1 MPNTSRILLVEDD
14 PDALSGLFML
24 LTRAGHS
31 VLTAENGSQAVD
43 LLTRG
48 IQPALLLLDLM
59 LPKASGW
66 EVLKLMQHDPVLRE
80 IPVIV
85 MTGLG
90 EREAHVVGADRVL
103 QKPLQ
108 IEQLLAEIDA
118 LINRGREKPS

>member
-1 MPNTSRILLVEDD
+1 MPNTLRILLVEDD
-14 PDALSGLFML
+14 PDTLSGLFML
-24 LTRAGHS
+24 LTRAGYS
-31 VLTAENGSQAVD
+31 VLTAENGAQAVD

-59 LPKASGW
+59 LPKATGW
-66 EVLKLMQHDPVLRE
+66 DVLKFLHDDPVLRE
-80 IPVIV
+80 VPVIV

-108 IEQLLAEIDA
+108 IEKLLAEVDA
-118 LINRGREKPS
+118 LMERRRRKPS

>member
-1 MPNTSRILLVEDD
+1 MPNRSRILLVEDD

-31 VLTAENGSQAVD
+31 VLTAENGAQAVD

-48 IQPALLLLDLM
+48 IQPALLLMDLK

-66 EVLKLMQHDPVLRE
+66 EVLKFLQGDPTLRE

-85 MTGLG
+85 MTGLDA
-90 EREAHVVGADRVL
+90 RDAHVIGADRVL
-103 QKPLQ
+103 HKPLQ
-108 IEQLLAEIDA
+108 MDRLLADVKILLEQSPRR
-118 LINRGREKPS
+118 NS

>member
-14 PDALSGLFML
+14 ADTLSGLFML

-31 VLTAENGSQAVD
+31 VLTAENGAQAVD

-48 IQPALLLLDLM
+48 IQPALLLLDLK

-66 EVLKLMQHDPVLRE
+66 DVLKFLQDDPELRE
-80 IPVIV
+80 VPVIV

-103 QKPLQ
+103 QKPLDV
-108 IEQLLAEIDA
+108 ETLLTEVNG
-118 LINRGREKPS
+118 LLERSRQRS